1 MSCIYQC
8 DRCGKIISDADF
20 IRKIPSKEPEHS
32 EEMLRYTEASRL
44 ALFSGQ
50 RKTDLCLGCQMQ
62 LLDWLHHVNNK
73 EVQND

>member
-32 EEMLRYTEASRL
+32 KEQIRYVEASSL
-44 ALFSGQ
+44 TLLSGQ
-50 RKTDLCLGCQMQ
+50 RKTDLCLNCKME
-62 LLDWLHHVNNK
+62 LVDWLHGK